1 MYPSGG
7 PEMLRTS
14 ARKLINK
21 RCERKRGAISGRLR
35 ERDPEILSHPV
46 DGKPKIKLI
55 ANHGLSAVC
64 HLPGTRSTLFQNAE
78 HLIHIETG
86 VHAKG
91 CRFGK
96 PLNYSGNADL
106 IHHLRELSGPGF
118 PNPVTAQEKAAAAV
132 FPASNAPH
140 HRRT

>member
-1 MYPSGG
+1 
-7 PEMLRTS
+7 MLDF
-14 ARKLINK
+14 AVKLINK

-118 PNPVTAQEKAAAAV
+118 PNPG
-132 FPASNAPH
+132 
-140 HRRT
+140 HRAGEGGSRGFSGFKPLRR